1 MLVEEG
7 LGRNQCIDL
16 SEKTKYEK
24 ISMSHN
30 KEVQKKNRYIVFCTP
45 DTITTLLISY
55 VTM

>member
-7 LGRNQCIDL
+7 LGRNKCIGL

-24 ISMSHN
+24 IFMSHN
-30 KEVQKKNRYIVFCTP
+30 REVQKKNRYIVFCTP